1 MSTLMFARAVTGRPV
16 VTLGGD
22 DIAQVKDV
30 VFGSEDA
37 AVRCFTLSGRR
48 LLSGPL
54 RQVLA
59 WQDVYALG
67 QDAVMVRDENALT
80 EDVATGTATG
90 AGGGNVVGAQVISD
104 EGVSLGRITD
114 VIIELGDDARA
125 RVVGY
130 EIEQSRSVW
139 KRRKRLL
146 LPAPGHTAASGET
159 VVVPSMAMQYTTED
173 LAGLAE
179 AAHRLSTRLEENR

>member
-1 MSTLMFARAVTGRPV
+1 MSTLMSARAVTGRPV
-16 VTLGGD
+16 VTLKGD

-30 VFGSEDA
+30 VFGAEDDT
-37 AVRCFTLSGRR
+37 VRGFTLSGRR

-67 QDAVMVRDENALT
+67 PDAVMVRDENALT
-80 EDVATGTATG
+80 ADNPTKAATG

-104 EGVSLGRITD
+104 EGVALGRITD

-125 RVVGY
+125 RVMGY

-146 LPAPGHTAASGET
+146 LPVPGHTAASGET
-159 VVVPSMAMQYTTED
+159 VVVPGVAMQYTAGD